1 MSLTV
6 SIIIRRSQSVKV
18 SGSYFAH
25 NHETFVEKTHPL
37 ILGQWVVY
45 HKVLLACGLAGVGN
59 VLRHN
64 KQNNNNAQQLVTT
77 FDDLISDQFFSSWAA
92 YCAPCFRI

>member
-6 SIIIRRSQSVKV
+6 LIIIRRSQSVR
-18 SGSYFAH
+18 SH

-37 ILGQWVVY
+37 ILGQWVVH

-59 VLRHN
+59 VL
-64 KQNNNNAQQLVTT
+64 
-77 FDDLISDQFFSSWAA
+77 
-92 YCAPCFRI
+92 